1 MRKNSVEILA
11 GARIPQMRQNGPL
24 VSAPPEELASL
35 VADSAIKRSQLAS
48 ADISSLY
55 WGVMYQT
62 EGGSVHLPR
71 YAAARA
77 GLPPT
82 VPSVLVNRLCGSGL
96 EAAIQGARAILL
108 QETEVVLAGST
119 DCMTRA
125 AKLSLQNTHPLPG
138 LSTDKDPVAAST
150 IDDLSGKRMA
160 ELAESF
166 AQNAGISRS
175 ALDGFVF
182 HSRKRAVKA
191 QRQGFFADEV
201 IPVKGLGLPGERTGS
216 NEVSE
221 DQIEMR
227 WPTRRSLASIESPFG
242 PKGRVTRG
250 NSSAFADGAAA
261 IVLASR
267 SFANRSFANRS
278 FAKRSNYAPLAT
290 IRSWAIT
297 AAPAADMGGAVL
309 SAIKSALA
317 KAEASIEQM
326 DWIEI
331 EEAFSANC
339 VYAEREFALPEDR
352 INPCGGALALGH
364 PPATSGLRQL
374 LCAAYGLHRTKGKLG
389 LIALAAG
396 GAQGMAMVIER
407 ES

>member
-1 MRKNSVEILA
+1 MQKNSVVILT

-24 VSAPPEELASL
+24 VSATPEELASL
-35 VADSAIKRSQLAS
+35 VADSAIKRSQLAP
-48 ADISSLY
+48 ADIGGVY
-55 WGVMYQT
+55 WGAMYQT
-62 EGGSVHLPR
+62 EGASVHLPR
-71 YAAARA
+71 YAAAGA

-82 VPSVLVNRLCGSGL
+82 VPTVLVNRLCGSGL

-267 SFANRSFANRS
+267 SFANRSFA
-278 FAKRSNYAPLAT
+278 KRSNYAPLAT

-339 VYAEREFALPEDR
+339 VYAGREFALSEDR